1 MFFLDIDRERNQE
14 ISELKS
20 KQQAEIEARKGN
32 IDQDQLKLLLQAHA
46 SALEEAEDDLNRRHL
61 NQKALLAAR
70 LAKMRKDKTEKLAEN
85 HDVQLASERART
97 KQEAEEQ
104 KREKDIE
111 VEKEAAIKII
121 SETDNPNSSQI
132 VEAILGRRHK
142 AEIDAL
148 NDEWRKIRADRLAK
162 ALENYNPEDD
172 IEAIKARINN
182 QTDVDQASALLK
194 LQERHYQE
202 KLALLTECA
211 PAAAR
216 NAEKDAERMAKA
228 RRQIEI
234 EKASREEKQRA
245 ERAAWEA
252 EEKQRN
258 DDELIS
264 FEASLAKEIDDEGAR
279 MEAELNEKREKRDK
293 VEQQRKQNLEDEL
306 KAKLASKSDQ
316 DQTKLIREHEQK
328 LLQMDEKRDLDHQRM
343 QEQIQ
348 KRLEAKR
355 QKMVNEKEEEIKHV
369 SEENEKHFNEKRD
382 KEVVNVEEA
391 IKPIIEE
398 TTETAGPLTK
408 EQLETALENL
418 PVVGSLKEIQKFLGK
433 KFLDSDV
440 EYGDISIVPLDQ
452 LDGMELI
459 NYRYLVWL
467 LQLFQSRLGIGNNL
481 QIKISDRLPKVI
493 PSSTEVKNEFSSDL
507 LGDSQTIILRRRT
520 LSSGVGQLS
529 VLLSYG
535 FARYATDGKKMQ
547 DTFFGTQSVLM
558 NDGYFLLNATDRK
571 AQTFIQN

>member
-1 MFFLDIDRERNQE
+1 
-14 ISELKS
+14 
-20 KQQAEIEARKGN
+20 
-32 IDQDQLKLLLQAHA
+32 
-46 SALEEAEDDLNRRHL
+46 
-61 NQKALLAAR
+61 
-70 LAKMRKDKTEKLAEN
+70 
-85 HDVQLASERART
+85 
-97 KQEAEEQ
+97 
-104 KREKDIE
+104 
-111 VEKEAAIKII
+111 
-121 SETDNPNSSQI
+121 
-132 VEAILGRRHK
+132 
-142 AEIDAL
+142 
-148 NDEWRKIRADRLAK
+148 
-162 ALENYNPEDD
+162 
-172 IEAIKARINN
+172 
-182 QTDVDQASALLK
+182 
-194 LQERHYQE
+194 
-202 KLALLTECA
+202 
-211 PAAAR
+211 
-216 NAEKDAERMAKA
+216 
-228 RRQIEI
+228 
-234 EKASREEKQRA
+234 
-245 ERAAWEA
+245 
-252 EEKQRN
+252 
-258 DDELIS
+258 
-264 FEASLAKEIDDEGAR
+264 
-279 MEAELNEKREKRDK
+279 
-293 VEQQRKQNLEDEL
+293 
-306 KAKLASKSDQ
+306 
-316 DQTKLIREHEQK
+316 